1 MDVSKICGDIT
12 KKEIILY
19 GEQEEIKQF
28 LDAYCGILNIHT
40 AITEYKDEVIL
51 QPYAKWD
58 VKVALF
64 DKTILS
70 EEQLVIICSPNK
82 FGLLKRRLDYSG
94 KKEYKDYISWE
105 LADHILYRKKLMV
118 CMGTQLIGQ
127 TCLFLNENKL
137 LTSQYSIIYYPE
149 SELMEA
155 YKNRL
160 LEYIHVCRC
169 CSVYIRS
176 SCEKEQFAL
185 KILGRTVLSETCKII
200 LVSDYGFG
208 GYYPQITKD
217 RNTISDYLLRE
228 YERLSIDYETLAFSR
243 IDKEILNLC
252 LQNVS
257 IDNIVEKIMDD
268 KFYPKEYIEQ
278 FFFNEIRQ
286 FEQMENNTDIRLA
299 GYIREQHTE
308 CLCRNLN
315 EWNEPVIFY
324 VYKAILEILNIH
336 STTIVKDK
344 RILILE
350 NNSGSELPI
359 YPSVQKALG
368 LSETLRNKKY
378 RIVTYNNIEYMTLDK
393 YLYFLTDYLYKAID
407 FVEFTGM
414 KEERLFTWK
423 EEEDN

>member
-1 MDVSKICGDIT
+1 
-12 KKEIILY
+12 
-19 GEQEEIKQF
+19 
-28 LDAYCGILNIHT
+28 
-40 AITEYKDEVIL
+40 
-51 QPYAKWD
+51 
-58 VKVALF
+58 
-64 DKTILS
+64 
-70 EEQLVIICSPNK
+70 
-82 FGLLKRRLDYSG
+82 
-94 KKEYKDYISWE
+94 
-105 LADHILYRKKLMV
+105 
-118 CMGTQLIGQ
+118 
-127 TCLFLNENKL
+127 
-137 LTSQYSIIYYPE
+137 
-149 SELMEA
+149 
-155 YKNRL
+155 
-160 LEYIHVCRC
+160 
-169 CSVYIRS
+169 
-176 SCEKEQFAL
+176 
-185 KILGRTVLSETCKII
+185 
-200 LVSDYGFG
+200 
-208 GYYPQITKD
+208 
-217 RNTISDYLLRE
+217 
-228 YERLSIDYETLAFSR
+228 
-243 IDKEILNLC
+243 
-252 LQNVS
+252 
-257 IDNIVEKIMDD
+257 MDD